1 MKYFKLYLVLGLLQ
15 SLPHKQKGSLIIPF
29 TTAVHPAQGRVSEV
43 ATDGYLYPLKMDLPK
58 EILAMSLL
66 RNYFNSFVEV

>member
-15 SLPHKQKGSLIIPF
+15 FLLHKQKGLLIIPF

-43 ATDGYLYPLKMDLPK
+43 PQMVLSTHWKQICQK
-58 EILAMSLL
+58 KS
-66 RNYFNSFVEV
+66 